1 MRLSRIVIFVLIA
14 VAGILLVYSFLRQK
28 VTLPV
33 VNTGL
38 PIDLQTMIPISWK
51 VIPGQFKTC
60 DFDSDGDNEY
70 LIIYSYDP
78 GAVAN
83 RGLIGGVIYDTQVNR
98 VPQAPGVEATYRPAF
113 MVPYKLLPDI
123 YGGKGQGY
131 LGQSGVG
138 VYPLPPIAAGGKCQA
153 KEILVYGYSY
163 DAFPTIL
170 SVFRWEGE
178 LIGYVGW
185 HVQGNVRL
193 RAYDAA
199 SPDPSKPSATDNSGT
214 AAVGVFAYNQLNQRS
229 LLCAV
234 RHYRRTPPATKTD
247 LPPGLDFKEIKED
260 YTLDFCYG
268 APKDPAYPEGIVMA
282 LLRGQNP
289 AAVTPTGGSYLTKDA
304 LDALPPE
311 LSELKS
317 ADRKAI
323 RTLSVSAPGTLG
335 WYPPP
340 GNRFTWTPT
349 GTPSPTPQTWWLN
362 SEPPTVVE
370 TEIVLND
377 GTGQTRQ
384 ARWTLV
390 SMANEKANADTLWR
404 ISRVELR

>member
-1 MRLSRIVIFVLIA
+1 VKLSRIVI
-14 VAGILLVYSFLRQK
+14 ILLVVAAGLLFIFSVLRPS
-28 VTLPV
+28 VPLPV
-33 VNTGL
+33 AAEL
-38 PIDLQTMIPISWK
+38 PIDLRTMIPDSWK
-51 VIPGQFKTC
+51 VVPGQYKTC

-70 LIIYSYDP
+70 LIIYRYDTDT
-78 GAVAN
+78 VFN

-131 LGQSGVG
+131 LGQNSVN
-138 VYPLPPIAAGGKCQA
+138 VHLLPVSAAGAKCQA

-163 DAFPTIL
+163 DTGVPTIL

-199 SPDPSKPSATDNSGT
+199 SPDPSKPSATDNTGT
-214 AAVGVFAYNQLNQRS
+214 AAVGVYVYNQLNQRS
-229 LLCAV
+229 LLCSV
-234 RHYRRTPPATKTD
+234 RHYRRTPPTTKTD
-247 LPPGLDFKEIKED
+247 LPPGLDFREVTED

-268 APKDPAYPEGIVMA
+268 APVDPAYPEGVVMA

-289 AAVTPTGGSYLTKDA
+289 SAATPTGKSYLTTAA
-304 LDALPPE
+304 LEALPPE
-311 LSELKS
+311 LNELR
-317 ADRKAI
+317 DPTRKAI
-323 RTLSVSAPGTLG
+323 RTLSVTAPGTLG

-340 GNRFTWTPT
+340 GSRFTWTPT
-349 GTPSPTPQTWWLN
+349 GGTPPPTPQTWWLN
-362 SEPPTVVE
+362 SEPPTIVE
-370 TEIVLND
+370 TEIVLAS
-377 GTGQTRQ
+377 GASTRQ

-390 SMANEKANADTLWR
+390 SMANEKANADTIWR

>member
-1 MRLSRIVIFVLIA
+1 MKLSRIIIIVLVAAAGLLFIF
-14 VAGILLVYSFLRQK
+14 SFLRPR
-28 VTLPV
+28 VPLP

-38 PIDLQTMIPISWK
+38 PIDLQTMIPASWK
-51 VIPGQFKTC
+51 VVPGQYKTC

-78 GAVAN
+78 GAGTN

-138 VYPLPPIAAGGKCQA
+138 VYLLPPATAGGKCQA

-163 DAFPTIL
+163 DIFPTTL
-170 SVFRWEGE
+170 AVFRWEGE

-185 HVQGNVRL
+185 HIQGNVRL

-199 SPDPSKPSATDNSGT
+199 SPDPRKPSATDNTGT
-214 AAVGVFAYNQLNQRS
+214 AAVGVYVYNQLNQRS

-234 RHYRRTPPATKTD
+234 RHFRRTPPVAKTD
-247 LPPGLDFKEIKED
+247 LPPGLDFKEIPED

-268 APKDPAYPEGIVMA
+268 APKDPAYPEGVVMA

-289 AAVTPTGGSYLTKDA
+289 TALTPTGGSYLTEEAQKS
-304 LDALPPE
+304 LPAE
-311 LSELKS
+311 LAELKT
-317 ADRKAI
+317 ATRDRPI
-323 RTLSVSAPGTLG
+323 RTLSVTAPGTLG

-404 ISRVELR
+404 INRVELR